1 MARYILARV
10 LALIPTLGL
19 LIFFVVMLVRLLPGD
34 AIDIIMEEQVLAKE
48 DREVL
53 EKRLGLDKSVPEEW
67 ISFTVGVFT
76 SADLGNS
83 IWSQRP
89 VRDVIA
95 EKLPV
100 TLKLG
105 LMALAVSSTVGM
117 MVGILA
123 AVKQDTIVDYLL
135 RSLSIA
141 SLSIPSFA
149 TATLVIVL
157 PVIWFGWSPSVIY
170 KPQDEGFVAHYT
182 QFIIPAIILG
192 MVLSS
197 TLMRMTR
204 TMMLEV
210 MRQDYIRTARAKG
223 VNERVVIFRHAFR
236 NALIPVISLLGL
248 QVANLVGG
256 TVIIET
262 VFGLP
267 GVGRLLISSLSIR
280 DYPMVQG
287 ITVMF
292 GMSVIIVNLLVDLSY
307 GWLDPRARIAG

>member
-1 MARYILARV
+1 MGRYILARV
-10 LALIPTLGL
+10 LGLIPTLAL
-19 LIFFVVMLVRLLPGD
+19 LIFFVVMLVRMLPGD
-34 AIDIIMEEQVLAKE
+34 IIDLILEEQVLSQD
-48 DREVL
+48 DRAAF
-53 EKRLGLDKSVPEEW
+53 EKKLGLDKSVPEEW
-67 ISFTVGVFT
+67 VDFTVGVFT
-76 SADLGNS
+76 RADLGNS
-83 IWSQRP
+83 IWNQRP

-95 EKLPV
+95 DKLPV

-105 LMALAVSSTVGM
+105 LMALAVSSTVGI

-123 AVKQDTIVDYLL
+123 AVKQDTIVDYAL

-157 PVIWFGWSPSVIY
+157 PVIWFGWSPSIIY
-170 KPQDEGFVAHYT
+170 RPPDDGFVSHYT
-182 QFIIPAIILG
+182 QFIVPALILG

-223 VNERVVIFRHAFR
+223 VTERVVIFRHALR
-236 NALIPVISLLGL
+236 NAMIPVISLLGL

-267 GVGRLLISSLSIR
+267 GVGRLLIASVGIR

-292 GMSVIIVNLLVDLSY
+292 GMSVIVVNLLVDLSY

>member
-10 LALIPTLGL
+10 LALIPTIGL

-76 SADLGNS
+76 SANLGNS

-105 LMALAVSSTVGM
+105 LMALAVSSTVGI